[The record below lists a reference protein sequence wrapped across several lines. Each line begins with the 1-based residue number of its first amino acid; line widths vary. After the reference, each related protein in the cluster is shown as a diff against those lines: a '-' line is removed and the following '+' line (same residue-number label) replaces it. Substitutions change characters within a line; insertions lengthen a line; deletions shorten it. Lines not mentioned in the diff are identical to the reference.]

1 MRIRSSYCDIVDIN
15 YKGIDMEIMDLLK
28 SAASMIQSNSDDAT
42 TGLDIDDIAKALD
55 HLVGNGAGGLDLVKF
70 VGGLSQNGLGEIVGS
85 WLGNGENKAIS
96 IEQITTLLGSDNIA
110 AFASELGISQE
121 SAANALAET
130 VPKVVDQ
137 VTRGEGTI
145 MDEMLSN
152 TGGPNGAMEMLGKMF
167 R

>member
-1 MRIRSSYCDIVDIN
+1 
-15 YKGIDMEIMDLLK
+15 MELMDLLK
-28 SAASMIQSNSDDAT
+28 AAASIIQNNGDDAT
-42 TGLDIDDIAKALD
+42 KNLNIDDIANALNR
-55 HLVGNGAGGLDLVKF
+55 LVGNGSGGLDLVKF

-110 AFASELGISQE
+110 SFASDLGISQE
-121 SAANALAET
+121 SAAGALAEA
-130 VPKVVDQ
+130 VPQVVDQ

-152 TGGPNGAMEMLGKMF
+152 AGGPNGAMDMLGKMF

>member
-1 MRIRSSYCDIVDIN
+1 
-15 YKGIDMEIMDLLK
+15 MEIADLLK
-28 SAASMIQSNSDDAT
+28 MGASMIQGNSDDAT
-42 TGLDIDDIAKALD
+42 TGLEIDDIAKALE

-85 WLGNGENKAIS
+85 WLGNGENKSIS
-96 IEQITTLLGSDNIA
+96 VEQITTLLGSDNIA

-121 SAANALAET
+121 SAGNALAET
-130 VPKVVDQ
+130 VPQIVDKA
-137 VTRGEGTI
+137 TAGEGTI

-152 TGGPNGAMEMLGKMF
+152 AGGPNGAMAMLGKMF

>member
-1 MRIRSSYCDIVDIN
+1 
-15 YKGIDMEIMDLLK
+15 MELMDLLK
-28 SAASMIQSNSDDAT
+28 TGASMIQGNSDDAT
-42 TGLDIDDIAKALD
+42 TGLNTDDIAKGLE

-85 WLGNGENKAIS
+85 WLGNGENKTIS
-96 IEQITTLLGSDNIA
+96 MEQITTLLGSENIA
-110 AFASELGISQE
+110 TFASELGISEE

-130 VPKVVDQ
+130 IPKVVDQ
-137 VTRGEGTI
+137 ATRGEGTI

-152 TGGPNGAMEMLGKMF
+152 SGGANGAMEMLGKMF

>member
-1 MRIRSSYCDIVDIN
+1 
-15 YKGIDMEIMDLLK
+15 MELMDLLK
-28 SAASMIQSNSDDAT
+28 AAASIIRNNGDDAT
-42 TGLDIDDIAKALD
+42 KELNVDDIANALNN
-55 HLVGNGAGGLDLVKF
+55 LVGNGSGGLDLVKF

-96 IEQITTLLGSDNIA
+96 IEQITTLLGSDNVA
-110 AFASELGISQE
+110 SFASELGISQE
-121 SAANALAET
+121 SAANALAEA

-145 MDEMLSN
+145 MDEMLSH
-152 TGGPNGAMEMLGKMF
+152 TGGPNGAMDMLGKMF